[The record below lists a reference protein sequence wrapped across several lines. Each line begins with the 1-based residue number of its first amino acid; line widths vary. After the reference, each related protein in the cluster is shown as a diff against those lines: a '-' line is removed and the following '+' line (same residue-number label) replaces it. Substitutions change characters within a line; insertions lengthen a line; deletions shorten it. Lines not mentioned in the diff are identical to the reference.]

1 MESGELCFGIE
12 AKKMMEMALLRDNS
26 DVELV
31 GQTPHWP
38 LASVSLP
45 PLYYQSVE
53 WPVFRGDLSLSFVPT
68 IR

>member
-31 GQTPHWP
+31 GQTPH
-38 LASVSLP
+38 
-45 PLYYQSVE
+45 
-53 WPVFRGDLSLSFVPT
+53 
-68 IR
+68 